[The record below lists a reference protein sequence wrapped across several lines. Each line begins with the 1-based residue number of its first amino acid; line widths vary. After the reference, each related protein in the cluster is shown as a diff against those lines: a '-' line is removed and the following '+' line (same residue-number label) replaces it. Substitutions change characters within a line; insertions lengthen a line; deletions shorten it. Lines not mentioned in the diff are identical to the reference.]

1 MMEMLCIHAQTACSS
16 LRQCAADFALYCTD
30 HAWAAGI
37 RRTRQKATAAASQ
50 TKTIPQGQASSMAC
64 CRHILI
70 WDARFLMDAEAP
82 EGSSVVQVAPIFDCT
97 LPAGM
102 TIRAMLGTGNTWS
115 VATDEGGLFQVGQC
129 CVLP

>member
-1 MMEMLCIHAQTACSS
+1 
-16 LRQCAADFALYCTD
+16 
-30 HAWAAGI
+30 
-37 RRTRQKATAAASQ
+37 
-50 TKTIPQGQASSMAC
+50 MAR

-82 EGSSVVQVAPIFDCT
+82 EGSSVVQMAPIFDCS

-102 TIRAMLGTGNTWS
+102 TVRAMLGTGNTWT

-129 CVLP
+129 CVLPRRLPYGSRGQLAAVERRLPC